1 VDEFLDRIEVNPEV
15 KARRQKK
22 EMENE
27 NRKNSEKIERNMGKD
42 KLKQVTKY
50 IETARNF
57 NKTA

>member
-1 VDEFLDRIEVNPEV
+1 MDEFLDRIEVNPEV